1 MMKINKKAIFMAI
14 LFLSLVFVGY
24 KFKIEYN
31 KHVEKENVNRL
42 LIELKEKGLDPD
54 TIRKKENDRLTF
66 TNNLKTNINNEVE
79 KLAKQL
85 QSQAFKEKVYV
96 KRIKERYG
104 IKSNNYKVYTM
115 TLSFYT
121 DLNCE
126 NGFGPITATGKRLT
140 NGQIANNQ
148 LPFGTKVYIDG
159 HGMKTVE
166 DRGSK
171 RYFNTVTKVDVFVP
185 RNAGESDSAYWRR
198 VNNMG
203 KIKAKAIVFE

>member
-1 MMKINKKAIFMAI
+1 MLKINKKAIFMAI
-14 LFLSLVFVGY
+14 LFLSLVFAG
-24 KFKIEYN
+24 FKVKEEYN
-31 KHVEKENVNRL
+31 KHVEKENINRL
-42 LIELKEKGLDPD
+42 LSELKAKGLDPD
-54 TIRKKENDRLTF
+54 TIRKKENDRLVF
-66 TNNLKTNINNEVE
+66 TDNLKKNMTKEVE
-79 KLAKQL
+79 KLRKQL
-85 QSQAFKEKVYV
+85 QSEEFKEKLYI
-96 KRIKERYG
+96 KRIKTKYG

-140 NGQIANNQ
+140 SGQIANNQ

-166 DRGSK
+166 DRGST
-171 RYFNTVTKVDVFVP
+171 RYFNTVTKVDVFIP

-203 KIKAKAIVFE
+203 KVKAKAIVFE